1 MDRDILT
8 RTITESVVDRCIREI
23 EEDPKRSVRKLVDL
37 GRQLARGRFQR
48 QYLDLTQKMLED
60 EESPYYTLVRNVV
73 RKADHDA
80 IKTFGINLGLGS
92 WTNGARIIRALEAE
106 GQRHIP
112 WGLTLHLDASAEGG
126 VPPLY
131 RGVIEQGKTDGIFTY
146 FLRAD
151 APFCGLGPML
161 ELVRRESACAF
172 LLFAPPEAFTP
183 EITAAVAGCHNLSAS
198 VDTEKPGWEQVAH
211 RLEAARCLY
220 GVYRTYEDGEQARE
234 ITTGNWLKRVTMA
247 CCPALAFCF
256 AGGSCPE
263 PVSRRVEGYI
273 RRARTEQYYSVFL
286 MDFFSDYLYVDEIIS
301 GKRCFLGLRPDGT
314 LTRYRDGCEADTE
327 ERLDW
332 RALHTIWGLEI

>member
-151 APFCGLGPML
+151 APSCGLGPML
-161 ELVRRESACAF
+161 ELVRR
-172 LLFAPPEAFTP
+172 
-183 EITAAVAGCHNLSAS
+183 
-198 VDTEKPGWEQVAH
+198 
-211 RLEAARCLY
+211 
-220 GVYRTYEDGEQARE
+220 
-234 ITTGNWLKRVTMA
+234 
-247 CCPALAFCF
+247 
-256 AGGSCPE
+256 
-263 PVSRRVEGYI
+263 
-273 RRARTEQYYSVFL
+273 
-286 MDFFSDYLYVDEIIS
+286 
-301 GKRCFLGLRPDGT
+301 
-314 LTRYRDGCEADTE
+314 
-327 ERLDW
+327 
-332 RALHTIWGLEI
+332 

>member
-23 EEDPKRSVRKLVDL
+23 EEDPKRSVRRLVDL
-37 GRQLARGRFQR
+37 GRQLAKGRFQR

-80 IKTFGINLGLGS
+80 IRTFGINLGLGS
-92 WTNGARIIRALEAE
+92 WTNGARTIRALEAE
-106 GQRHIP
+106 GQRYIP
-112 WGLTLHLDASAEGG
+112 WGLTLHLDGSAEGG

-131 RGVIEQGKTDGIFTY
+131 REVIDQGKADGIFTY

-151 APFCGLGPML
+151 AAACGL
-161 ELVRRESACAF
+161 RESACAF

-198 VDTEKPGWEQVAH
+198 VDTEKPGWEQAAR
-211 RLEAARCLY
+211 RLEAARCFY
-220 GVYRTYEDGEQARE
+220 GVYRTYEDGEAARD
-234 ITTGNWLKRVTMA
+234 ITTGNWLKRVTRA

-256 AGGSCPE
+256 SGSGCPE

-314 LTRYRDGCEADTE
+314 LTRYRNGCEVDTE
-327 ERLDW
+327 ERLNG
-332 RALHTIWGLEI
+332 RTLREIWSQPT